1 MSNETIYA
9 LVELILAAPL
19 AAGVGL
25 WGLTLIKGIF
35 TK

>member
-1 MSNETIYA
+1 MSNELIYTLA
-9 LVELILAAPL
+9 EMILAAPL